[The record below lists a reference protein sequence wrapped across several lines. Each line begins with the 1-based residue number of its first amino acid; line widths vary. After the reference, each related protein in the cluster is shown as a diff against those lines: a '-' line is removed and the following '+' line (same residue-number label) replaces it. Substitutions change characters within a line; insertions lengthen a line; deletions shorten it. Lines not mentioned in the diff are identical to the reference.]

1 MSDFGWRLSSDFR
14 LSDYDQRLSRSEVSD
29 FGWRLSDYDRPPSF
43 RVEVR
48 RFSDL
53 LTGWWPISHRGGRTF
68 YTPFSYMVNRNLC
81 AGGGR
86 CRWSLPVVAMF
97 AKNLDFLLRLRLTG
111 KCKYAILYLPKGSKC
126 KSIQRQAAG
135 RKGKRI

>member
-14 LSDYDQRLSRSEVSD
+14 LSDYDQRLSRSEVGD

-53 LTGWWPISHRGGRTF
+53 LTGWWVP
-68 YTPFSYMVNRNLC
+68 VV
-81 AGGGR
+81 AAGGR
-86 CRWSLPVVAMF
+86 CRLLWPDLLVVRKSVVF
-97 AKNLDFLLRLRLTG
+97 QTVTSVNKKLDKISIKHLTIN
-111 KCKYAILYLPKGSKC
+111 KTLDIL
-126 KSIQRQAAG
+126 
-135 RKGKRI
+135 

>member
-14 LSDYDQRLSRSEVSD
+14 LSDYDQRLSRWSVSD

-53 LTGWWPISHRGGRTF
+53 LTGWRVPVVVAAGAGLS
-68 YTPFSYMVNRNLC
+68 
-81 AGGGR
+81 GGGWLDR
-86 CRWSLPVVAMF
+86 VPLPEMCGNSREKAHIKI
-97 AKNLDFLLRLRLTG
+97 AQKNLNFSGKPVDKLRN
-111 KCKYAILYLPKGSKC
+111 I
-126 KSIQRQAAG
+126 
-135 RKGKRI
+135 

>member
-53 LTGWWPISHRGGRTF
+53 LTGWR
-68 YTPFSYMVNRNLC
+68 LA
-81 AGGGR
+81 AGGAGGWR
-86 CRWSLPVVAMF
+86 LAGLTGTMF
-97 AKNLDFLLRLRLTG
+97 TINLDFLLRLLLTS
-111 KCKYAILYLPKGSKC
+111 KCKYDKLQLQKGSK
-126 KSIQRQAAG
+126 
-135 RKGKRI
+135 RKLNLKGV

>member
-43 RVEVR
+43 QVEVR

-53 LTGWWPISHRGGRTF
+53 LTGWR
-68 YTPFSYMVNRNLC
+68 VQV
-81 AGGGR
+81 
-86 CRWSLPVVAMF
+86 VVA
-97 AKNLDFLLRLRLTG
+97 
-111 KCKYAILYLPKGSKC
+111 
-126 KSIQRQAAG
+126 AG
-135 RKGKRI
+135 AG

>member
-1 MSDFGWRLSSDFR
+1 VSDFGWRLSIDFR

-53 LTGWWPISHRGGRTF
+53 AA
-68 YTPFSYMVNRNLC
+68 
-81 AGGGR
+81 AGLIVSR
-86 CRWSLPVVAMF
+86 CRECAEIQE
-97 AKNLDFLLRLRLTG
+97 K
-111 KCKYAILYLPKGSKC
+111 KHILK
-126 KSIQRQAAG
+126 
-135 RKGKRI
+135 

>member
-53 LTGWWPISHRGGRTF
+53 LTGWRAISHRGGRTF
-68 YTPFSYMVNRNLC
+68 YTLFPICLIGFY
-81 AGGGR
+81 A
-86 CRWSLPVVAMF
+86 PVVA
-97 AKNLDFLLRLRLTG
+97 
-111 KCKYAILYLPKGSKC
+111 
-126 KSIQRQAAG
+126 AAG
-135 RKGKRI
+135 VLVQVVDLDRPEVIQLYVTLYKPSI

>member
-1 MSDFGWRLSSDFR
+1 MSDYCWRLSSDFR

-53 LTGWWPISHRGGRTF
+53 LTGWRVP
-68 YTPFSYMVNRNLC
+68 VVVV
-81 AGGGR
+81 AGLADLAAAGSIVSR
-86 CRWSLPVVAMF
+86 CREC
-97 AKNLDFLLRLRLTG
+97 TE
-111 KCKYAILYLPKGSKC
+111 
-126 KSIQRQAAG
+126 IQE
-135 RKGKRI
+135 KKHTLK

>member
-1 MSDFGWRLSSDFR
+1 VSDFGWRLSSDFR

-53 LTGWWPISHRGGRTF
+53 LTGWRVPVVVPGLADL
-68 YTPFSYMVNRNLC
+68 VA
-81 AGGGR
+81 AGSIASR
-86 CRWSLPVVAMF
+86 CRECAE
-97 AKNLDFLLRLRLTG
+97 
-111 KCKYAILYLPKGSKC
+111 
-126 KSIQRQAAG
+126 IQE
-135 RKGKRI
+135 KKHTLK

>member
-1 MSDFGWRLSSDFR
+1 MSDFGWRLSIDFR

-53 LTGWWPISHRGGRTF
+53 LTGWRVPG
-68 YTPFSYMVNRNLC
+68 LADLAA
-81 AGGGR
+81 AGLIVSR
-86 CRWSLPVVAMF
+86 CRECAEIQE
-97 AKNLDFLLRLRLTG
+97 K
-111 KCKYAILYLPKGSKC
+111 KHILK
-126 KSIQRQAAG
+126 
-135 RKGKRI
+135 

>member
-14 LSDYDQRLSRSEVSD
+14 LSDYDQRLSRSKVSD

-53 LTGWWPISHRGGRTF
+53 LTRWWPISHSVGRIF
-68 YTPFSYMVNRNLC
+68 YPLFPIWLVWFYP
-81 AGGGR
+81 
-86 CRWSLPVVAMF
+86 PVVAAGGDLVAWWVPVVVF
-97 AKNLDFLLRLRLTG
+97 AG
-111 KCKYAILYLPKGSKC
+111 
-126 KSIQRQAAG
+126 AG
-135 RKGKRI
+135 

>member
-53 LTGWWPISHRGGRTF
+53 LTDWWVPVVVS
-68 YTPFSYMVNRNLC
+68 
-81 AGGGR
+81 AGAGLIVSR
-86 CRWSLPVVAMF
+86 CREC
-97 AKNLDFLLRLRLTG
+97 TE
-111 KCKYAILYLPKGSKC
+111 
-126 KSIQRQAAG
+126 IQE
-135 RKGKRI
+135 KKHTLK

>member
-1 MSDFGWRLSSDFR
+1 MSLPTLTSERLWLATFQRLSSDFR

-53 LTGWWPISHRGGRTF
+53 LTGWR
-68 YTPFSYMVNRNLC
+68 V
-81 AGGGR
+81 
-86 CRWSLPVVAMF
+86 PVVV
-97 AKNLDFLLRLRLTG
+97 
-111 KCKYAILYLPKGSKC
+111 
-126 KSIQRQAAG
+126 AAG
-135 RKGKRI
+135 VG

>member
-53 LTGWWPISHRGGRTF
+53 LTGWRLAGLPG
-68 YTPFSYMVNRNLC
+68 LA
-81 AGGGR
+81 AGGCFG
-86 CRWSLPVVAMF
+86 L
-97 AKNLDFLLRLRLTG
+97 
-111 KCKYAILYLPKGSKC
+111 I
-126 KSIQRQAAG
+126 
-135 RKGKRI
+135 

>member
-53 LTGWWPISHRGGRTF
+53 LTGWWPISHRGGRIF
-68 YTPFSYMVNRNLC
+68 SPPFSYAVSRVLL
-81 AGGGR
+81 AAGGR
-86 CRWSLPVVAMF
+86 CRWSPC
-97 AKNLDFLLRLRLTG
+97 LR
-111 KCKYAILYLPKGSKC
+111 KILIFFCVYS
-126 KSIQRQAAG
+126 
-135 RKGKRI
+135 

>member
-1 MSDFGWRLSSDFR
+1 MSVDYRLPSDFR

-53 LTGWWPISHRGGRTF
+53 LTGWRLAGLPG
-68 YTPFSYMVNRNLC
+68 LA
-81 AGGGR
+81 AGGAGGYR
-86 CRWSLPVVAMF
+86 WWSLPGLADMV
-97 AKNLDFLLRLRLTG
+97 
-111 KCKYAILYLPKGSKC
+111 SW
-126 KSIQRQAAG
+126 
-135 RKGKRI
+135 

>member
-1 MSDFGWRLSSDFR
+1 MNDFGWRLSSDFR

-53 LTGWWPISHRGGRTF
+53 LTGWRVPG
-68 YTPFSYMVNRNLC
+68 LADLAA
-81 AGGGR
+81 AGGCRGWLIWRRLADLAAAGLIVSR
-86 CRWSLPVVAMF
+86 CRECAE
-97 AKNLDFLLRLRLTG
+97 
-111 KCKYAILYLPKGSKC
+111 
-126 KSIQRQAAG
+126 IQE
-135 RKGKRI
+135 KKHTLK

>member
-53 LTGWWPISHRGGRTF
+53 LTGWRVPVDLAAVGSIVS
-68 YTPFSYMVNRNLC
+68 
-81 AGGGR
+81 R
-86 CRWSLPVVAMF
+86 CRECAE
-97 AKNLDFLLRLRLTG
+97 
-111 KCKYAILYLPKGSKC
+111 
-126 KSIQRQAAG
+126 IQE
-135 RKGKRI
+135 KKHTLK

>member
-53 LTGWWPISHRGGRTF
+53 LTGWRVP
-68 YTPFSYMVNRNLC
+68 VVVA
-81 AGGGR
+81 AGAGLIVSR
-86 CRWSLPVVAMF
+86 CRECAE
-97 AKNLDFLLRLRLTG
+97 
-111 KCKYAILYLPKGSKC
+111 
-126 KSIQRQAAG
+126 IQE
-135 RKGKRI
+135 KKHTLK

>member
-14 LSDYDQRLSRSEVSD
+14 LFDYDQRLSRSEVSD

-53 LTGWWPISHRGGRTF
+53 LTGWRVLVPWCPGVLVSWCPGEYGLNIS
-68 YTPFSYMVNRNLC
+68 
-81 AGGGR
+81 
-86 CRWSLPVVAMF
+86 
-97 AKNLDFLLRLRLTG
+97 RL
-111 KCKYAILYLPKGSKC
+111 YNV
-126 KSIQRQAAG
+126 
-135 RKGKRI
+135 

>member
-53 LTGWWPISHRGGRTF
+53 LTGWRVPVVGAAG
-68 YTPFSYMVNRNLC
+68 
-81 AGGGR
+81 AGGLIAWR
-86 CRWSLPVVAMF
+86 P
-97 AKNLDFLLRLRLTG
+97 DRLVGLVG
-111 KCKYAILYLPKGSKC
+111 L
-126 KSIQRQAAG
+126 AAVLA
-135 RKGKRI
+135 

>member
-14 LSDYDQRLSRSEVSD
+14 LSDYDQRLSRSEVGD

-53 LTGWWPISHRGGRTF
+53 LTGWR
-68 YTPFSYMVNRNLC
+68 V
-81 AGGGR
+81 
-86 CRWSLPVVAMF
+86 PVVV
-97 AKNLDFLLRLRLTG
+97 
-111 KCKYAILYLPKGSKC
+111 
-126 KSIQRQAAG
+126 AAG
-135 RKGKRI
+135 AG